1 MDHRGFPTDMHVHCA
16 VWAGALAGVGV
27 AIVIG
32 TVFIVLFFVAKRT
45 IFAGPGQ
52 NIFYGFLMLLASFML
67 TFLAFA
73 MLKVRGYE
81 EKWRLKLE
89 AATEVMSGLH
99 PTHHLK
105 HLCNRLSWFA

>member
-1 MDHRGFPTDMHVHCA
+1 M
-16 VWAGALAGVGV
+16 WAGALLGVGV

-32 TVFIVLFFVAKRT
+32 TVFILLFFVAKRT

-52 NIFYGFLMLLASFML
+52 SIFYGFLMLLASFML

-89 AATEVMSGLH
+89 AATEVTRARPPAIH
-99 PTHHLK
+99 PSCAAAPRMRKPRMHPGSRTL
-105 HLCNRLSWFA
+105 

>member
-1 MDHRGFPTDMHVHCA
+1 M
-16 VWAGALAGVGV
+16 WAGALLGVGA

-32 TVFIVLFFVAKRT
+32 TVFIVLFYVAKRT

-52 NIFYGFLMLLASFML
+52 NIFNGFLMLLASFML
-67 TFLAFA
+67 TFLALA

-89 AATEVMSGLH
+89 AAAEVRALWVLPCFCIVSHIENQCPAAEAGTL
-99 PTHHLK
+99 PPK
-105 HLCNRLSWFA
+105 H